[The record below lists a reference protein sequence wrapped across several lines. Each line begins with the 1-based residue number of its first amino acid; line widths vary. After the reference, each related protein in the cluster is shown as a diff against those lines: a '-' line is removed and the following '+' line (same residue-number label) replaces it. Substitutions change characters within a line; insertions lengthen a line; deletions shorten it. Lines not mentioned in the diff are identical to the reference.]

1 MMKKITEQQVLDA
14 LKKVQDPELGQ
25 DLVALNMIRDIKIL
39 ADKVTFTLVITTP
52 ACPLRNQ
59 LEHDCKEA
67 VLSIEGIKEVE
78 LKVESHVIPSQTK
91 PDMLELPIKHT
102 IAIGSGK
109 GGVGK
114 STVAI
119 NLAIAFS
126 QTGASVGLLDA
137 DIYGPNIPEMLGI
150 KSLPQQNGQKLKPAA
165 AYGLKVMSTG
175 FLIQKNQPLIWR
187 GPMLH
192 SAIRQFLT
200 DVEWGN
206 LDYLIIDLPPGTGD
220 VQLSLSQTISLSGG
234 VIVTMPQ
241 QVSLDD
247 AARALVMFKKL
258 NVPVLGVIENMSYL
272 KLPDGSNT
280 YIFGSGGGKKLAD
293 ENCVPFLG
301 MIELY
306 PKIREGGDKGIPIM
320 ISEPNSQPASV
331 FKKITGTIAG
341 ELSTNTLLHK

>member
-1 MMKKITEQQVLDA
+1 MRTINEKQVLDA
-14 LKKVQDPELGQ
+14 LRMVQDPELGQ
-25 DLVALNMIRDIKIL
+25 DLVTLNMIRNITISVE
-39 ADKVTFTLVITTP
+39 KVSFTLVLTTP

-59 LEHDCKEA
+59 LEQDCRKA
-67 VLSIEGIKEVE
+67 VLAIQGVKEVE
-78 LKVESHVIPSQTK
+78 LKVESQVVRTQAK
-91 PDMLELPIKHT
+91 PDMLELPIKHI

-114 STVAI
+114 STIAI
-119 NLAIAFS
+119 NLAIAFN

-137 DIYGPNIPEMLGI
+137 DIYGPNIPAMLGI
-150 KSLPQQNGQKLKPAA
+150 NALPQQNSQKLEPAE
-165 AYGLKVMSTG
+165 AYGVKVMSTG
-175 FLIQKNQPLIWR
+175 FLVQKNQPLIWR

-200 DVEWGN
+200 DVDWGN

-258 NVPVLGVIENMSYL
+258 NVPVLGVIENMSYFN
-272 KLPDGSNT
+272 LPDGSRID
-280 YIFGSGGGKKLAD
+280 IFGSGGGKKLAD

-306 PKIREGGDKGIPIM
+306 PKIREGGDIGKPIM
-320 ISEPNSQPASV
+320 ISEPDSQPSLV
-331 FKKITGTIAG
+331 IKRITGMIATQ
-341 ELSTNTLLHK
+341 LSIEAMKH